1 MASERLAASLGG
13 LARWVSLKRGINP
26 PEPASESIIT
36 TVPDHTTNSVTDQA
50 LKLEAKLQKI
60 REGIPVPN
68 QTSLDEDPPPP
79 SEETQSDITKS
90 VTSMFITSKIMLLK
104 AYLLMQMLNKCR
116 ASKENNKHIYYQT
129 IYQQPRID
137 GIKMGGDS
145 LSNVDDE
152 DVFHD
157 AIEPENE
164 APNTVVQS
172 RSLIEKILKVMS
184 NANDIKTIM

>member
-26 PEPASESIIT
+26 PEPASENIIT
-36 TVPDHTTNSVTDQA
+36 VVTDQA
-50 LKLEAKLQKI
+50 QKLEAKLQKI

-79 SEETQSDITKS
+79 SEETQSNN